1 MLDYLSGVLSKL
13 PMLQRFLLA
22 ARMTDVNKYTAYMA
36 AHSLH
41 GLDL

>member
-1 MLDYLSGVLSKL
+1 
-13 PMLQRFLLA
+13 
-22 ARMTDVNKYTAYMA
+22 MTGVNKYTDYTA